1 MDGPEDAR
9 VPVDR
14 PHVGVVGEEGAE
26 GGPEDGRGHAH
37 QHRGEEDV
45 AGVEEEEVR
54 DVEGVGERGEEE
66 GGARAEPLHQGRRGE
81 AGQREAQVHHHVA
94 ATHRAHIRTLLF
106 PYHASLT
113 SGTVPR
119 IIHGL
124 FLKLWNCRSKAE
136 K

>member
-66 GGARAEPLHQGRRGE
+66 GGPRAEPLHQGGRGE

-94 ATHRAHIRTLLF
+94 ATHQ
-106 PYHASLT
+106 LT
-113 SGTVPR
+113 SGHHYHLISPTHIRNGSTDNSWP
-119 IIHGL
+119 ISEAMEL
-124 FLKLWNCRSKAE
+124 
-136 K
+136 

>member
-66 GGARAEPLHQGRRGE
+66 GGPRAEPLHQGRRGE

-94 ATHRAHIRTLLF
+94 ATHRVTHQVTIITLPRPTHIRNGSTDNSWPISEAMEL
-106 PYHASLT
+106 
-113 SGTVPR
+113 
-119 IIHGL
+119 
-124 FLKLWNCRSKAE
+124 
-136 K
+136 

>member
-9 VPVDR
+9 VPVDS

-45 AGVEEEEVR
+45 ARVEEEEVR

-66 GGARAEPLHQGRRGE
+66 GGPRAEPLHQGRRGE
-81 AGQREAQVHHHVA
+81 AGQREAQVDHHVA
-94 ATHRAHIRTLLF
+94 ATHQ
-106 PYHASLT
+106 LT
-113 SGTVPR
+113 SGHHLISPTHIRNGSTDNSWP
-119 IIHGL
+119 ISEAMEL
-124 FLKLWNCRSKAE
+124 
-136 K
+136 